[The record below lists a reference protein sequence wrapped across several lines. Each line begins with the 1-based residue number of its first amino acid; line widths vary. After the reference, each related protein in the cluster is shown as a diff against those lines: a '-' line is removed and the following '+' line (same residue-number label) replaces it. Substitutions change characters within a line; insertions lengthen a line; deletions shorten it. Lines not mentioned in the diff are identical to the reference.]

1 MTRIIAVISLILVAV
16 TMAFGPSL
24 MTSGPAVAQGSNSG
38 SGTKVCRAKTPEGKT
53 KTWRC
58 GKNQA
63 CCVNQ
68 LMGSY
73 VCGIPGM
80 GCL

>member
-1 MTRIIAVISLILVAV
+1 MTRIAALLAFVALAIALVLAPL
-16 TMAFGPSL
+16 FDR
-24 MTSGPAVAQGSNSG
+24 SGTAIAQGSG
-38 SGTKVCRAKTPEGKT
+38 SGGGVKVCKAKTPEGKT

-58 GKNQA
+58 GKDQA

-73 VCGIPGM
+73 VCGFPGM